1 MREMRFLRGAS
12 ALACLVVPAM
22 ISACSNLPAPG
33 GPRIHDIQGR
43 AHRSLYH
50 GKDVGGLIGIVTLT
64 DRDYFFLQDPNPDGD
79 DSTSEALRVYVG
91 KNGTVPQRGDRVSV
105 SGKVTEYYP
114 GGKKTGNLP
123 MTGIEAS
130 EVGLIASNRP
140 LPAYVSLSTGGRL
153 PPGRII
159 DNDSVGGE
167 PENPQTPFDP
177 SEDGID
183 FYESLEGMLVE
194 LREAVVVGPSSK
206 YSEVWVV
213 PGGAGGFGPRTP
225 RGGLFL
231 AEDDW
236 NPERIRVRVGK
247 SASWNVGDVLKKVR
261 GVLDY
266 SYGNFVLR
274 LLEEPVWEDGGVKP
288 EATSLRGG
296 EGYLTLSSY
305 NVLNFSAADKARAG
319 KLATQVV
326 SNLGSPDLLAL
337 QEMQDNNG
345 PLKAGGAGGEES
357 FRILVDAIRAA
368 GGPVYEFI
376 QLDPVNGKDG
386 GQPGGNI
393 RVGFLFKPSRLKLV
407 QRKET
412 AAGLP
417 ASPARLGVDAPAFDS
432 SRKSLLCEFLFGES
446 SLYVINNHFSSKFG
460 SPPMYGSRQPPA
472 NGGFE
477 KRVAQFALV
486 SSVVERIHARVPG
499 AAVVVLGDFNEF
511 PFAEPLKSVGNGKA
525 GLENLLGRLPPEE
538 RYTYNFQGNSQAL
551 DHVLV
556 SAPLAKEAEVD
567 VVHINSEFASQVSDH
582 DPVVVRLRLAGQ

>member
-1 MREMRFLRGAS
+1 MREMRFSRGAS
-12 ALACLVVPAM
+12 VLAWLVVPAI
-22 ISACSNLPAPG
+22 ISSCSNLPAPG

-50 GKDVGGLIGIVTLT
+50 GKFVAGVVGIVTFT
-64 DRDYFFLQDPNPDGD
+64 DKDYFFVQDPDPDGD

-91 KNGTVPQRGDRVSV
+91 KDGTVPARGDRVSV

-123 MTGIEAS
+123 MTGIES
-130 EVGLIASNRP
+130 REVGLIASNRP
-140 LPAYVSLSTGGRL
+140 LPAYVSLSTTGRL
-153 PPGRII
+153 PPGRVI

-167 PENPQTPFDP
+167 PENPETPFDP
-177 SEDGID
+177 AEDGID
-183 FYESLEGMLVE
+183 FYESLEGMLIE
-194 LREAVVVGPSSK
+194 IREAVVVGPSNK
-206 YSEVWVV
+206 YSEAWVV
-213 PGGAGGFGPRTP
+213 PGWAGGFGPRTP

-231 AEDDW
+231 DEHDR
-236 NPERIRVRVGK
+236 NPERLKIRVGK
-247 SASWNVGDVLKKVR
+247 STAWNVGDVLRNVR

-274 LLEEPVWEDGGVKP
+274 LLEAPVYEGGGVKP
-288 EATSLRGG
+288 EVTSLKGG
-296 EGYLTLSSY
+296 AGYLTLSSY
-305 NVLNFSAADKARAG
+305 NVLNFSAVDKARAG
-319 KLATQVV
+319 KLAAQIVG
-326 SNLGSPDLLAL
+326 NLGSPDLLAL

-345 PLKAGGAGGEES
+345 PLKEGGAGGEES
-357 FRILVDAIRAA
+357 FKLLVDSIRAA
-368 GGPVYEFI
+368 GGPIYEFI

-393 RVGFLFKPSRLKLV
+393 RVGYLFNPSRLKLV

-412 AAGLP
+412 EAGLP
-417 ASPARLGVDAPAFDS
+417 GSPARLGVDSPAFDS

-460 SPPMYGSRQPPA
+460 SPPMYGSRQPPE
-472 NGGFE
+472 NGGSE
-477 KRVAQFALV
+477 KRVAQFNLV
-486 SSVVERIHARVPG
+486 NSVVERIHAAVPG

-511 PFAEPLKSVGNGKA
+511 PFAEPLRSAGKGRA
-525 GLENLLGRLPPEE
+525 RLENLLGRLPLEA

-556 SAPLAKEAEVD
+556 SVPLAKEAEID

-582 DPVVVRLRLAGQ
+582 DPVVVRLRLGGQ